1 MRKSS
6 KISCEIL
13 RFEVFKYFCD
23 FASREYNLWKP
34 KIIYNIPNVK
44 FEIYVYKSI
53 IIILKTIW
61 LSLHLITIPFVLV
74 LLLSIYIYIY
84 ILFS

>member
-23 FASREYNLWKP
+23 FASREYNL
-34 KIIYNIPNVK
+34 
-44 FEIYVYKSI
+44 
-53 IIILKTIW
+53 
-61 LSLHLITIPFVLV
+61 
-74 LLLSIYIYIY
+74 
-84 ILFS
+84 